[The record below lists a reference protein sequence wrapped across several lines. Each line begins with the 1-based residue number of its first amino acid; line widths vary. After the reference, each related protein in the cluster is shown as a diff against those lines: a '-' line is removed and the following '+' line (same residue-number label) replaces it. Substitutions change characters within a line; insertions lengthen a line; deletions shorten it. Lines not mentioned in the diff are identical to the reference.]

1 MNIAFTQLQY
11 WPSTQ
16 REHAV
21 RLLLVL
27 AERQRGVTTL
37 YISKD
42 GERMVT
48 YVRIMLYY
56 DLDIKIV
63 PLEQTEIQE
72 MR

>member
-1 MNIAFTQLQY
+1 M
-11 WPSTQ
+11 
-16 REHAV
+16 